1 MNEKIKNY
9 SNENKNKKIEKYFSE
24 FKKIINNLNNVYKKE
39 NYEIL
44 YDCVCLNFDNIINI
58 VNKSL
63 IFSINEIILKTNNF
77 KEKYFIFLNNLL
89 NEIKQS
95 KNTEKFNN
103 KKVIINNF
111 INNKF
116 NEKIYIKKK
125 NNSIDNSNYN
135 YNKNNKK
142 LLNKNLIKIKKKLEL
157 NNSLI
162 SNSNENRKKIK
173 YNLKRK
179 IKNNS
184 VLNSNNNNNTI
195 DNTYESNKS
204 FSSYNNNN
212 NNNLNFSFSSNNKK
226 ENLKITE
233 LNPISSLKLIKFF
246 PFYKNRNIIVQPKPT
261 NQTKNILSKSIKILT
276 EYKEINHKLS
286 KSKEKK

>member
-77 KEKYFIFLNNLL
+77 KEKYFIFLNNLF

-125 NNSIDNSNYN
+125 NNSIDNSN

-212 NNNLNFSFSSNNKK
+212 NNNNLNFSFSSNKK

>member
-125 NNSIDNSNYN
+125 NNSIDNSN

>member
-1 MNEKIKNY
+1 MNEKIKNI

-125 NNSIDNSNYN
+125 NNSIDNSN